1 MTWRGDS
8 GRRGQRGLR
17 QERGRHAGP
26 AGPAKPS
33 SVHRGDGR
41 GGFNIGNDM
50 SRFGFE
56 DLSLAECGECP
67 IRRQDCRKR
76 RQPSR
81 QSCLLVSE
89 KLETRPRETRARGV
103 SVSYN
108 QIRADHCSGLRPRSP
123 HVASH
128 ASRCAPRS
136 SVRSAR
142 LSASPS
148 YSSYFLSG
156 PPLLPSVDPALS

>member
-1 MTWRGDS
+1 MGDEGKEAYGRS
-8 GRRGQRGLR
+8 GADD
-17 QERGRHAGP
+17 AGP

-56 DLSLAECGECP
+56 VIALAECGECP
-67 IRRQDCRKR
+67 IRRQDCGKR

-81 QSCLLVSE
+81 QSCLLVAE

-123 HVASH
+123 HVASR

-142 LSASPS
+142 LSVSPS